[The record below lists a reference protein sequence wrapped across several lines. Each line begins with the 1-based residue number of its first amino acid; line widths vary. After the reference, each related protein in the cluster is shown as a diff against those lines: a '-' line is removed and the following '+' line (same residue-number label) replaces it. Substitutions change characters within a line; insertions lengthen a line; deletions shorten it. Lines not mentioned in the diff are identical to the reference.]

1 MANVD
6 TKLTE
11 SVIKQIMEGADP
23 RVAIDAALDEKAG
36 FHKEK
41 RIRDGKAQVVN
52 VKNSKRKVHHTLT
65 ADQKKA
71 IKKAHS
77 AQANK
82 KRAKS
87 LKKGAKMGL
96 YKEGIEMEAQV
107 MEPEIQEAQVQEV
120 NPVVEA
126 EAEAVAG
133 LVLSCPACAE
143 GSLEI
148 VDGEGEDLVLV
159 CPACGETFVI
169 CSTSE
174 IEEDDDDDDD
184 DKDESEEEAPAD
196 EEAPA
201 EEEVPAEPADEEAP
215 QDESCETPETCDDEN
230 CDGENCEECA
240 PECESG
246 LFFAAEE

>member
-36 FHKEK
+36 YHKEK
-41 RIRDGKAQVVN
+41 RIRGGKAQVVN
-52 VKNSKRKVHHTLT
+52 VKNTKRKVHHVLSPE
-65 ADQKKA
+65 QKKA

-96 YKEGIEMEAQV
+96 YKEDIDLQAQV
-107 MEPEIQEAQVQEV
+107 MEAEEDAE
-120 NPVVEA
+120 VEA
-126 EAEAVAG
+126 PAAETAG

-174 IEEDDDDDDD
+174 IEDDDDDDDDD
-184 DKDESEEEAPAD
+184 DKDDAAEEEAPAD
-196 EEAPA
+196 EE
-201 EEEVPAEPADEEAP
+201 VPAEPAEEEAP
-215 QDESCETPETCDDEN
+215 QDESCETPETCDGED
-230 CDGENCEECA
+230 CDDAECGD

-246 LFFAAEE
+246 LFFAAED